1 MLKIID
7 KHKNWQ
13 FSQSNY
19 MMIFIVFL
27 VIAMLILLLVLPI
40 KFTTKINL
48 SLVTNKAIIAIKFR
62 SFMPFVLI
70 VEIKNERLRILINGK
85 LISKDSQ
92 KHKKPSSGSFRQVSI
107 LDLTHDLYKLIEKID
122 CIGIFGCKDIY
133 LTCCNYALI
142 TNIIGFFEEKIGK
155 LVLVPDFQKERYIFD
170 VEIKWSVSILDILQ
184 LVGEYGS
191 KRNFKTNNRQFKR
204 RNEQ

>member
-1 MLKIID
+1 
-7 KHKNWQ
+7 
-13 FSQSNY
+13 

-70 VEIKNERLRILINGK
+70 VEIKNGRLRMLVNGK

-92 KHKKPSSGSFRQVSI
+92 KHKKPSNGSFRQVSM
-107 LDLTHDLYKLIEKID
+107 LDLTQDLYKLIEKID
-122 CIGIFGCKDIY
+122 CLGIVGGKDVF
-133 LTCCNYALI
+133 LTCVNYALI
-142 TNIIGFFEEKIGK
+142 TNIISFFEEKIGK
-155 LVLVPDFQKERYIFD
+155 FVLVPDFQKERYIFD
-170 VEIKWSVSILDILQ
+170 VEIKWSVSIWDIIQ

>member
-1 MLKIID
+1 
-7 KHKNWQ
+7 
-13 FSQSNY
+13 

-70 VEIKNERLRILINGK
+70 AEIKNERLRILINGK

-92 KHKKPSSGSFRQVSI
+92 KHKKPSNGSFGQVSI

-122 CIGIFGCKDIY
+122 CIGIVGGKDVC

-142 TNIIGFFEEKIGK
+142 TNIIGIFEEKIGK
-155 LVLVPDFQKERYIFD
+155 FVLVPDFQKERYIFD